1 MEHYCSAFAAYTV
14 RFTEKLAIRTTLD
27 TTPHLLQR
35 ISKTR
40 CLRHGGGSAGK
51 LKLARRIGYN
61 GSADICLCR
70 SPELLRLV
78 YNSSSSSSSGEH
90 EYSADDIARVFFLS
104 GTRSTS
110 GTGSTTPGEKTN
122 LENSPSGDRPSG
134 EPTPYGTPCI
144 SRQELYPLSQGGRVT
159 QKSVRQLYCPE
170 SFVDTTNT
178 DGNVV
183 EGQWRN
189 EVDIDSYTT
198 NRSTSNTS
206 RNARTKE
213 EAHAMRE
220 SLKEYFNSPEG
231 ELPWQRE
238 IVNRGAY
245 GDII

>member
-1 MEHYCSAFAAYTV
+1 MTFSSNQAAHTVKGPQDDSIQAANDRAME
-14 RFTEKLAIRTTLD
+14 I
-27 TTPHLLQR
+27 
-35 ISKTR
+35 
-40 CLRHGGGSAGK
+40 GSVASSRARG
-51 LKLARRIGYN
+51 LK
-61 GSADICLCR
+61 
-70 SPELLRLV
+70 
-78 YNSSSSSSSGEH
+78 
-90 EYSADDIARVFFLS
+90 
-104 GTRSTS
+104 
-110 GTGSTTPGEKTN
+110 
-122 LENSPSGDRPSG
+122 
-134 EPTPYGTPCI
+134 
-144 SRQELYPLSQGGRVT
+144 
-159 QKSVRQLYCPE
+159 KSVRQLYCPE

-213 EAHAMRE
+213 AHAMRE